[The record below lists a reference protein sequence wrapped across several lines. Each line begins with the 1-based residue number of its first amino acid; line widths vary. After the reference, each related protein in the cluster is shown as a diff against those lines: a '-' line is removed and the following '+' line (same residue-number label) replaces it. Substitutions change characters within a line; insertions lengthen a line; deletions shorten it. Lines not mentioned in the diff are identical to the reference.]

1 MEYKEQSLFAD
12 IQLPEKKVEEPT
24 QDIIVSFA
32 SIADASKFFKRLGY
46 NSIPNSKIIKYE
58 PNKH

>member
-1 MEYKEQSLFAD
+1 MKYQEQSLFSD
-12 IQLPEKKVEEPT
+12 IPLPEKKVEEPT

-32 SIADASKFFKRLGY
+32 SMADASKFFRLLGY

>member
-32 SIADASKFFKRLGY
+32 SITDASKFFKRLGY